1 MYESI
6 CKILCEV
13 LMVIDVSSMNGIV
26 FLNYQ
31 EKVSMRMQNPLMVPE
46 YEINPAEL
54 IFSEI
59 TVTKVKLCM

>member
-1 MYESI
+1 
-6 CKILCEV
+6 
-13 LMVIDVSSMNGIV
+13 MVIDVSSINGIV